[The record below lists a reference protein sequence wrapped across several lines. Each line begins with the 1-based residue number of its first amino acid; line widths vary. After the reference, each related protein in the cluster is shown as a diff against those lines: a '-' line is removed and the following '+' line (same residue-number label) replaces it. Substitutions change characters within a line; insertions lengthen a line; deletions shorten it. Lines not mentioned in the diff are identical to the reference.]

1 MNSSKT
7 KKAWVDE
14 EKKVISFHEIPG
26 TTVYAAPEKDFW
38 DLVLTLMG
46 RGFLVT

>member
-1 MNSSKT
+1 MNNIRT

-26 TTVYAAPEKDFW
+26 CKIYTAAETDFW
-38 DLVLTLMG
+38 PLVLTLMG